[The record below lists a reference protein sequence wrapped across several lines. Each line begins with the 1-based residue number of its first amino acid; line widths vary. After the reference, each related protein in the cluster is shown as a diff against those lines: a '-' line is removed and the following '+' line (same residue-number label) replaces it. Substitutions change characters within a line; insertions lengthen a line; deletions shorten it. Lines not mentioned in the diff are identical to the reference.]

1 MKIANDHTLAE
12 LEAIFNNIANQ
23 IHQKQVV
30 EIPALAAQVLY
41 PDIFVKPKD
50 HYMKTMIQEVLDDF
64 QTQESE
70 YVGSEEDPYENGL
83 AYFGN
88 MHVPAVS
95 EIWAADEGGRG
106 RK

>member
-1 MKIANDHTLAE
+1 
-12 LEAIFNNIANQ
+12 
-23 IHQKQVV
+23 
-30 EIPALAAQVLY
+30 
-41 PDIFVKPKD
+41 
-50 HYMKTMIQEVLDDF
+50 MKTMIQEVLDDF